1 MKIVKTNFNGL
12 KVFQGKKFTD
22 KRGYFREVFKKKFLN
37 KKRFVFWCMSS
48 SKKNVLRGMHLQKIN
63 SQEKFISVI
72 KGSILDVV
80 IDLRKNSRTCGK
92 VFKIILSDKNC
103 KSLFIPSGFAHG
115 FCGLETEN
123 IIFYGNTNYRSKKS
137 EICISWKDKRIKSFW
152 PKKKYII
159 SKKDNSG
166 ISFNNFF
173 KKK

>member
-1 MKIVKTNFNGL
+1 M
-12 KVFQGKKFTD
+12 
-22 KRGYFREVFKKKFLN
+22 
-37 KKRFVFWCMSS
+37 
-48 SKKNVLRGMHLQKIN
+48 
-63 SQEKFISVI
+63 SVI

-159 SKKDNSG
+159 SKKDNSVFHL
-166 ISFNNFF
+166 IIFL
-173 KKK
+173 KKSKDDYFLS

>member
-37 KKRFVFWCMSS
+37 KKKFVFWCMSS

-80 IDLRKNSRTCGK
+80 IDLRKNSKTCGK

-115 FCGLETEN
+115 FCSLETEN
-123 IIFYGNTNYRSKKS
+123 IIFYGNTNYRSKKVKYVFHGKIK
-137 EICISWKDKRIKSFW
+137 ELNHFGLKRNI
-152 PKKKYII
+152 
-159 SKKDNSG
+159 
-166 ISFNNFF
+166 
-173 KKK
+173 

>member
-12 KVFQGKKFTD
+12 NVFQGKKFTD

-92 VFKIILSDKNC
+92 VFKIIMSDKNC